1 MFPLAQ
7 IRFPGVETSEE
18 IAMSSHRLVL
28 NALVLFAP
36 SLLCGQSRHSS
47 PEQRTIEISATEKVR
62 VTAEAAT
69 IKIGFQNQAATKDA
83 AYAENTRAANKI
95 LQALQDQQ
103 RYATGASQSAKF
115 TASQQ
120 WEIHSKAAEAQ
131 KVVDIAVAAGANQIE
146 QVDWSVADD
155 KQLEA
160 KAYGAALKRAKDVAE
175 QTAAQS
181 GLKLG
186 EIVSIVNSPG
196 PLARF
201 TRSDGGG
208 GELMYAMAVAAPK
221 IAMLKLQPGVV
232 EREASVTVV
241 YSVAP

>member
-1 MFPLAQ
+1 VLNPGSKVPSKEQSKLAQ
-7 IRFPGVETSEE
+7 
-18 IAMSSHRLVL
+18 
-28 NALVLFAP
+28 
-36 SLLCGQSRHSS
+36 
-47 PEQRTIEISATEKVR
+47 TEKVR
-62 VTAEAAT
+62 ATAQAAT
-69 IKIGFQNQAATKDA
+69 IKIGFQNQAATKHA
-83 AYAENTRAANKI
+83 AYAENTRAANEI
-95 LQALQDQQ
+95 LQALMDAGVPKEAVETETLNLGQEQQ
-103 RYATGASQSAKF
+103 RYGTAASQSAKF

-160 KAYGAALKRAKDVAE
+160 KAYGAALKCANDVAE

-201 TRSDGGG
+201 MGS
-208 GELMYAMAVAAPK
+208 MPA
-221 IAMLKLQPGVV
+221 
-232 EREASVTVV
+232 EAS
-241 YSVAP
+241 

>member
-1 MFPLAQ
+1 LCRICCHWHKSAFPVSKLA
-7 IRFPGVETSEE
+7 RRLPL
-18 IAMSSHRLVL
+18 SSHRLVL
-28 NALVLFAP
+28 NALVLFIA
-36 SLLCGQSRHSS
+36 SLLRGQSQHSS
-47 PEQRTIEISATEKVR
+47 PEQRTIEIIATEKVR
-62 VTAEAAT
+62 VTAEAVT

-95 LQALQDQQ
+95 LQALMD
-103 RYATGASQSAKF
+103 AGVPKEAKF

-131 KVVDIAVAAGANQIE
+131 KVVDIAVAAGASQIE

-181 GLKLG
+181 GLKLE
-186 EIVSIVNSPG
+186 EIVSIVNSP
-196 PLARF
+196 
-201 TRSDGGG
+201 GGG

-241 YSVAP
+241 YLVAP

>member
-1 MFPLAQ
+1 
-7 IRFPGVETSEE
+7 
-18 IAMSSHRLVL
+18 MSSHRLVL

-95 LQALQDQQ
+95 LQALMDAGVPKEAVETETLNLGQDQQ
-103 RYATGASQSAKF
+103 RYGTGASQSAKF

-120 WEIHSKAAEAQ
+120 WEIHSKAAVAQ

-186 EIVSIVNSPG
+186 EIVSIMNSPG

-201 TRSDGGG
+201 TRSDAGG

-232 EREASVTVV
+232 EREASVTIV